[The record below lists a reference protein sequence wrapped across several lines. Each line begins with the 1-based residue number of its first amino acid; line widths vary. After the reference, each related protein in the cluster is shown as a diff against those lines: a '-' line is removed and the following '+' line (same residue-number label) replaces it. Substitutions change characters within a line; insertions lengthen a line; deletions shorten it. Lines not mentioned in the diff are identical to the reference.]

1 MMFTMT
7 MAEKWCLR
15 WRWWWWWWWWK
26 WLVPPLKSSEGYP
39 SSLVTHTSQESPNIF
54 GFSNKSTAPRRQM
67 ILRSERSSGE
77 KWKNG
82 MTGTTG
88 QGKNAVKRQKNMT
101 GIAFYA
107 KKRELKSELG
117 IRKGWSDHLGMYCH
131 TKTDDFFAENFQRG
145 GVVIFNPKIYVVGF
159 GPLNRTSWAR
169 NWYKMCKMILW
180 KWG

>member
-1 MMFTMT
+1 MT

-15 WRWWWWWWWWK
+15 WRWWWWWWK
-26 WLVPPLKSSEGYP
+26 WMVPPLKSSEGYP

-107 KKRELKSELG
+107 KKTRIKKR
-117 IRKGWSDHLGMYCH
+117 IRNKKRMIWSLRDVLSHQNRW
-131 TKTDDFFAENFQRG
+131 FFFGKFPKRG
-145 GVVIFNPKIYVVGF
+145 GGHFQSKNLCCRFWTFK
-159 GPLNRTSWAR
+159 
-169 NWYKMCKMILW
+169 
-180 KWG
+180 